1 MKLRRLILGIAL
13 SAVSGGALGQGLL
26 TGDRSL
32 LIVAT
37 LALLAGGLLALT
49 AALGAARVA
58 ERLPL
63 PVPPFPPRGKK
74 RPRLGEILIRKRLI
88 NQSQLEQALARQRV
102 TGQKL
107 GEILVEMGVLKEFV
121 LRHFLERPEDPWK
134 EQG

>member
-32 LIVAT
+32 LIAAP
-37 LALLAGGLLALT
+37 LALLLGSLLAVT
-49 AALGAARVA
+49 AALSAPRAA

-63 PVPPFPPRGKK
+63 PVPPIPHHGKK
-74 RPRLGEILIRKRLI
+74 RPRLGEILIRKQLI

-107 GEILVEMGVLKEFV
+107 GEILVEMGFLKESV

-134 EQG
+134 GEG